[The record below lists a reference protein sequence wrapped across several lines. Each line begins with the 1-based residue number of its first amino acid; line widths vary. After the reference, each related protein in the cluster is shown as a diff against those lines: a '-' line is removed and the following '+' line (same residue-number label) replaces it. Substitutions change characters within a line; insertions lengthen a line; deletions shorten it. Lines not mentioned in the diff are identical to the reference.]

1 MRYEDASFARSF
13 GSCSSILTTHSAQV
27 EWWGVRVGIT
37 VGQTRGTGRN
47 QHWGRHER
55 TKRDS
60 SHVTVVARRRAWHV
74 ENRKT
79 VEAVVPTRIR
89 ESRFGC
95 PHVEVQLQK
104 SVGGVWS
111 RISSAYALQKE
122 RSGSSE
128 RGPSTSESR
137 RVKPSAGTSGE
148 TNVVSRPHRCK
159 TGEDRRKAQGGE
171 RSSSSGRNIAK
182 SGAVV
187 AGPGL

>member
-1 MRYEDASFARSF
+1 MLEGSRGGERRQACATKRMRSTQAREIAACAYEDASFARSF

-128 RGPSTSESR
+128 RGPST
-137 RVKPSAGTSGE
+137 G
-148 TNVVSRPHRCK
+148 
-159 TGEDRRKAQGGE
+159 
-171 RSSSSGRNIAK
+171 
-182 SGAVV
+182 
-187 AGPGL
+187 

>member
-128 RGPSTSESR
+128 RGPST
-137 RVKPSAGTSGE
+137 G
-148 TNVVSRPHRCK
+148 
-159 TGEDRRKAQGGE
+159 
-171 RSSSSGRNIAK
+171 
-182 SGAVV
+182 
-187 AGPGL
+187 